1 MANSDSENQNPNNDH
16 DDQRPSNVT
25 VDDEPEPDEVDD
37 DEDDEG
43 EDEDDQEPSLPR
55 NPLSEEARLRAE
67 KYKLENLVHRMST
80 ERVDLRVHDVL
91 IKGNTKTKEHLIE
104 AELEGIKKATTM
116 QELLEAAGIANAKL
130 QRLEIFD
137 SVRITLDSGPPEL
150 PGTANVIV
158 EVVETKSPISG
169 EIGAYTKPAVRFLFG
184 CIRIY
189 TFCFAELVTLGFSTW
204 NCYRTV
210 WLLRNWSKRKCGW
223 YSR

>member
-37 DEDDEG
+37 DEDEEG

-67 KYKLENLVHRMST
+67 KSKLENLVHRMST

-104 AELEGIKKATTM
+104 AELERIKKATTM
-116 QELLEAAGIANAKL
+116 QELLEASGIANAKL
-130 QRLEIFD
+130 QQLEIFD

-169 EIGAYTKPAVRFLFG
+169 EIGAYTKPAVRSLLL
-184 CIRIY
+184 CACVYSYIY
-189 TFCFAELVTLGFSTW
+189 VCFAELVRLGFSTW

-210 WLLRNWSKRKCGW
+210 WLLRNWSK
-223 YSR
+223 